1 MGKTIYNGY
10 WKKKKK
16 PQLTAHLQNRG
27 FSARL
32 RDSGFVLHLG
42 SQIHFGQNSPAS
54 QMRKTLW
61 ASLKD
66 IVDKRENNQRT
77 TLVGLEE
84 YFV

>member
-1 MGKTIYNGY
+1 MGKAIYNGY

-16 PQLTAHLQNRG
+16 TQLTAHLQNRG

-61 ASLKD
+61 TIPSCTKLK
-66 IVDKRENNQRT
+66 IFYLYSHEPGRVK
-77 TLVGLEE
+77 
-84 YFV
+84 Y